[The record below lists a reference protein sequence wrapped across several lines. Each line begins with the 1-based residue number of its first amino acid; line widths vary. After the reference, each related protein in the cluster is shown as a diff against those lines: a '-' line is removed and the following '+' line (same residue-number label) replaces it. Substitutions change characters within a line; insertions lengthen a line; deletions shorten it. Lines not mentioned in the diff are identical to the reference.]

1 MIDVAEIALQRVN
14 DLPDAD
20 RNRILNVVFSLLDD
34 VEIPD
39 EIHPDDLTAV
49 QEGLRQ
55 ADAGLFASDAEMEA
69 LLARYTK

>member
-34 VEIPD
+34 VEIP
-39 EIHPDDLTAV
+39 EEMHPEDLAAV

>member
-34 VEIPD
+34 VEIP
-39 EIHPDDLTAV
+39 EEMHPDDLAAV

-55 ADAGLFASDAEMEA
+55 ADAGLFASDEEMEA
-69 LLARYTK
+69 LFARYSK